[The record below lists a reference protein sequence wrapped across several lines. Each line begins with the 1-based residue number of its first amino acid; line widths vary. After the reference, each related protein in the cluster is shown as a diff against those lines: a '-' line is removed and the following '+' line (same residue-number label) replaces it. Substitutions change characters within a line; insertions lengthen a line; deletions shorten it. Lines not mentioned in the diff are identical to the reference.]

1 MLQSI
6 ALSAKLAIVGND
18 LVFVD
23 KETSLNVTTKS
34 NKEMEAL
41 KEEMLKR
48 HLGSYWHVVLG
59 FLGE

>member
-6 ALSAKLAIVGND
+6 ALSAKLAIVGSD

-23 KETSLNVTTKS
+23 RETSLNVTTKS
-34 NKEMEAL
+34 NKKMEAL
-41 KEEMLKR
+41 KQEMLKR

-59 FLGE
+59 FLSE

>member
-48 HLGSYWHVVLG
+48 HLGSYRHVVLG